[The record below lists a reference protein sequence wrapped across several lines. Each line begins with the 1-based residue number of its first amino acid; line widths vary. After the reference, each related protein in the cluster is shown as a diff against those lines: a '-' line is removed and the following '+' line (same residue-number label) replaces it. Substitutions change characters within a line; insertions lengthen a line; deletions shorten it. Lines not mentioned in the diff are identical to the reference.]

1 MKSWKLSLLVNI
13 IIYVLP
19 LRAELITGT
28 VYCKEKRCP
37 VSGVSV
43 SVGFST
49 PTKTDDKGYFKLD
62 IDRKKL
68 DEIKSDSLVSK
79 KIIINNEKTIVTWNK
94 RLCQIN
100 LSDPN
105 PVRSIRI
112 YTLNGKLIYR
122 NTKINSSNTHKIP
135 PLEDAICIFRIT
147 YDNGKVYSDKLNT
160 TNTIVKLNYDFK
172 DKTED
177 IIAVEQKDRL
187 LFRHDDFYPLDIE
200 LSDISEKFVVKLKP
214 DRRSHIFDTDLI
226 HSYSFNISLEDSLK
240 MEHEALQENYVPAMF
255 SFNDTAMGLVGIRYK
270 GSDYSLSNCFCDD
283 SMANCTNENSNRH
296 NIKNCSKISIKIK
309 FNKYESGK
317 KFYEMKTLNL
327 HAMASDPTKMHE
339 MIGYKM
345 FRNMNINAPRTAYS
359 TVYINGVFQGLFL
372 NVEAVDDRF
381 TKSRWPESGKGNLYK
396 SVWIRSDDEKYYLN
410 GLETNND
417 LDDKPNVN
425 RIVNTYKVVSASNET
440 NFIYNLSPFIDFN
453 YMMRFLAVDRAV
465 KNWDGVTT
473 WYGTEQSS
481 KNHNYF
487 FYQDGDDSAGKLWL
501 IPWDLDNSFQKK
513 DRIIE
518 QSNVP
523 QWNEI
528 VECMEYPISEGSVI
542 PACCDKFTRLLALTC
557 NRKFVNAGKELLN
570 TYFTE
575 ENVVGQIEKYASLI
589 DPIVIKDPYIHYQKW
604 VSQVKE
610 FKKYIPDMISQFD
623 IYVYDRHLTPIDS
636 SDYLVPFNGSGYLLT
651 NRTNNFEFAPGS
663 AQFAITWSSENSWR
677 ELSHNF
683 TDPLSGKADIKFSF
697 NHQPIADTISHSEYA
712 GFKLLFNKPFDLRK
726 LKQVNFCI
734 KSNNRRAVNVYLTSK
749 ESMSAVYG
757 WKLNTT
763 TNSKVASLNISE
775 IEYLFQTERQ
785 DPDTLDNFLRSVDGI
800 AFVPKPK
807 FNTDGEIMGKSDSGY
822 IQLDN
827 IQFVFKPR

>member
-49 PTKTDDKGYFKLD
+49 TTKTDDKGHFKLD

-94 RLCQIN
+94 RLCQII

-105 PVRSIRI
+105 PVRSIRL
-112 YTLNGKLIYR
+112 YTLNGKLICR
-122 NTKINSSNTHKIP
+122 NTKINSSNTYTIP
-135 PLEDAICIFRIT
+135 PLEDAIYIFRIT

-160 TNTIVKLNYDFK
+160 TNAIVKLNYDFK
-172 DKTED
+172 DKIED

-214 DRRSHIFDTDLI
+214 DSRRYVFDNNLI
-226 HSYSFNISLEDSLK
+226 HSYYFNICVADSLK
-240 MEHEALQENYVPAMF
+240 MERNAKQETYVPALF
-255 SFNDTAMGLVGIRYK
+255 SFNDSSIGKIGIHYK
-270 GSDYSLSNCFCDD
+270 GSASNLNNCFDKD
-283 SMANCTNENSNRH
+283 GHRKGKPNCQ
-296 NIKNCSKISIKIK
+296 KISLKVK
-309 FNKYESGK
+309 FNEYDSEKR
-317 KFYEMKTLNL
+317 FYSMKTLNL
-327 HAMASDPTKMHE
+327 HSMSEDETKMHD
-339 MIGYKM
+339 MIGYKL
-345 FRNMNINAPRTAYS
+345 FRDMGIYASRTAYAK
-359 TVYINGVFQGLFL
+359 VFINGVFQGLFIA
-372 NVEAVDDRF
+372 VESVDGRF
-381 TKSRWPESGKGNLYK
+381 TKSRWPESGDGNLYK
-396 SVWIRSDDEKYYLN
+396 EVWINSDNKNNYIKS
-410 GLETNND
+410 LETNNYHD
-417 LDDKPNVN
+417 DSPDVSGIINVYNIVDRSTEATFLDN
-425 RIVNTYKVVSASNET
+425 IST
-440 NFIYNLSPFIDFN
+440 FIDIN
-453 YMMRFLAVDRAV
+453 YMARYISVDRAIV
-465 KNWDGVTT
+465 NWDGIFFWYSTT
-473 WYGTEQSS
+473 KEAH
-481 KNHNYF
+481 KNHNFF
-487 FYQDGDDSAGKLWL
+487 FYQENAATGKLWL
-501 IPWDLDNSFQKK
+501 IPWDLDRSFPKK
-513 DRIIE
+513 DPFE
-518 QSNVP
+518 DFNAP
-523 QWNEI
+523 QWNQI
-528 VECMEYPISEGSVI
+528 AECTNYQLDEGTLI

-557 NRKFVNAGKELLN
+557 YRKFVNAGKELLN
-570 TYFTE
+570 SYFNE
-575 ENVVGQIEKYASLI
+575 GNIIDQIEKYASLI
-589 DPIVIKDPYIHYQKW
+589 DPVVNKDPYIDYKKW
-604 VSQVKE
+604 VSKVKE
-610 FKKYIPDMISQFD
+610 FKKHIPDMISQFD
-623 IYVYDRHLTPIDS
+623 NYVYDKPLTPVDS
-636 SDYLVPFNGSGYLLT
+636 SDYLVPFAGNGNLLT

-677 ELSHNF
+677 ELSHNI

-697 NHQPIADTISHSEYA
+697 NHQPITDTISNSENA

-734 KSNNRRAVNVYLTSK
+734 KSHNLRVVDVYLTSK
-749 ESMSAVYG
+749 ESISGVYG
-757 WKLNTT
+757 WWLYVTT
-763 TNSKVASLNISE
+763 KSKVKSLNISE
-775 IEYLFQTERQ
+775 IEYLLQTERQ

-807 FNTDGEIMGKSDSGY
+807 FNTDGELIGKSDSGY